1 MSTFKSNISNFLS
14 FPKILYTGNKAYQLK
29 VVEHGDGTVT
39 LSNNNPVATDETIDA
54 ALEVDASGAAP
65 YLLER
70 INRGQLPLELEDY
83 GLVALPQYI
92 VFYTLL
98 GLLAVTALVKIQYLL
113 KISII
118 IGLVT
123 VQALLIYLALGRS
136 FDLYQLVTELK
147 VQRTYVVILITTGLA
162 LIIINR
168 QVNAW

>member
-1 MSTFKSNISNFLS
+1 M
-14 FPKILYTGNKAYQLK
+14 
-29 VVEHGDGTVT
+29 EHEDGTVT
-39 LSNNNPVATDETIDA
+39 LSNTNPMVTDETIDA
-54 ALEVDASGAAP
+54 ALEVDLNGAPP
-65 YLLER
+65 YILEH
-70 INRGQLPLELEDY
+70 INRSQLPTELEDY
-83 GLVALPQYI
+83 DLVALPQYI

-98 GLLAVTALVKIQYLL
+98 GLLAITALVKIQYLL

-147 VQRTYVVILITTGLA
+147 VQRTYVVILITVGIA

-168 QVNAW
+168 QVSFVGIDFVFIF